1 MADNKSQAMYEAKDA
16 ALGSVGFM
24 LSATTAQSDQIRKS
38 SIAAAKNAVQV
49 RKNIVKLVE
58 QFKVY
63 ENMIGKVKSVLGTK
77 NKADIKVLSI
87 GNILASGGNAYKEK
101 EAEQETKS
109 DKITAGAELVG
120 GAAKSIASIVPTAA
134 ILALAIPFLLT
145 PEVKEMLGSFFDG
158 LLESLGLGKKAVD
171 NIKIGLG
178 ITAGIIASY
187 FSYKV
192 LSGVYDAFMQMKK
205 LAEVMGLLGETT
217 ATEKNKIDAEK
228 EKVGAA
234 GDKAK
239 DDLKDVKKDIKKGKK
254 IKNTPVGVYD
264 KIKLLMDKIAP
275 KLKSLGGNFLKALPG
290 VGTILG
296 IGLILYGLFDIGK
309 DIYDMFTG
317 SADDKDEEAEQESA
331 PAPAATSSSQPATA
345 VAAEPENKPSP
356 SSATSAPEGI
366 SGDESSA
373 PTSATPSITPS
384 MNGNEIREA
393 SIQVER
399 ADLDLN
405 QSAGGVNITT
415 IDNSTTIIDA
425 GEKSIMSFAPV
436 YSVSVGT

>member
-24 LSATTAQSDQIRKS
+24 LSATKAQSDQIRKS
-38 SIAAAKNAVQV
+38 SIAASKNAVQV

-77 NKADIKVLSI
+77 NKADIKVLNI
-87 GNILASGGNAYKEK
+87 GSILASGGNAYKEK

-158 LLESLGLGKKAVD
+158 FLESLGLGKKAVD

-178 ITAGIIASY
+178 VTAGIIASY

-205 LAEVMGLLGETT
+205 LAEVMGLLGEAT
-217 ATEKNKIDAEK
+217 ATEKNKIDVEK

-234 GDKAK
+234 GDKAN
-239 DDLKDVKKDIKKGKK
+239 DDLKDTKKDIKKGKK
-254 IKNTPVGVYD
+254 LGKTGFIEKA
-264 KIKLLMDKIAP
+264 KLLVTKIGP
-275 KLKSLGGNFLKALPG
+275 KLKSLAGNFLKALPG

-317 SADDKDEEAEQESA
+317 SADDKNEEAEQESA
-331 PAPAATSSSQPATA
+331 PAPAATSPSQATTA

-384 MNGNEIREA
+384 MDGNEIREA

-405 QSAGGVNITT
+405 QSAGGVSITT

-425 GEKSIMSFAPV
+425 GEKSIMSSAPV

>member
-77 NKADIKVLSI
+77 NKADIKVLNI
-87 GNILASGGNAYKEK
+87 GSILASGGNAYKEK

-145 PEVKEMLGSFFDG
+145 PEVKEMLGAFFDG
-158 LLESLGLGKKAVD
+158 FLESLGLGKRAVD

-178 ITAGIIASY
+178 ITAGIIAGY

-205 LAEVMGLLGETT
+205 LAEVMGLLGEAT
-217 ATEKNKIDAEK
+217 ATEKDKIDAEK
-228 EKVGAA
+228 KKVADA

-239 DDLKDVKKDIKKGKK
+239 DDLKDTKKDIKKGKK
-254 IKNTPVGVYD
+254 LGKMSVIEKA
-264 KIKLLMDKIAP
+264 KLLYTKIGP
-275 KLKSLGGNFLKALPG
+275 KLKSLAGNFLKAIPVL
-290 VGTILG
+290 GTVIG
-296 IGLILYGLFDIGK
+296 IGFILYEMFDIGK

-331 PAPAATSSSQPATA
+331 PAPAATSSPQPATS

-393 SIQVER
+393 SIEVER

-415 IDNSTTIIDA
+415 IDSSTTIIDA